1 MVLEG
6 ESLDDTKKIMI
17 YFENRPEQIISPKE
31 LERSTMLS
39 QSRVRSIITKLLS
52 QEKIIRISRGK
63 YRFLAPVE
71 HVSEEEIRRYLKALE
86 KTAEIAIHELIL
98 TESIV
103 GEEERKEIE
112 HQIAYF
118 ARKLVKAK
126 WELDHGLSG
135 EIPLEEGV
143 FSRANKIHQ
152 WSKYMFEL
160 SRKKRKK

>member
-31 LERSTMLS
+31 LERSTTLS
-39 QSRVRSIITKLLS
+39 QSRVRSTITKLLS
-52 QEKIIRISRGK
+52 KEQIIRVSRGK
-63 YRFLAPVE
+63 YRFLPPVE
-71 HVSEEEIRRYLKALE
+71 HVSEDEIRRYLKALE

-118 ARKLVKAK
+118 ARRMVKAR
-126 WELDHGLSG
+126 WELEHGTG
-135 EIPLEEGV
+135 EDFPFDEAA
-143 FSRANKIHQ
+143 FTRAKKIHQ
-152 WSKYMFEL
+152 WSQYMFEL
-160 SRKKRKK
+160 SRKKKK

>member
-17 YFENRPEQIISPKE
+17 YFENRPENIISPKE
-31 LERSTMLS
+31 LEKSTKLS
-39 QSRVRSIITKLLS
+39 QNRVRSAITKLLS
-52 QEKIIRISRGK
+52 QERIIRVARGK
-63 YRFLAPVE
+63 YRFLAEVE
-71 HVSEEEIRRYLKALE
+71 HVSEDDVIRYLKALE
-86 KTAEIAIHELIL
+86 KTAEIAIHELML

-126 WELDHGLSG
+126 WELEHGLSG
-135 EIPLEEGV
+135 EIPLDEDA

-152 WSKYMFEL
+152 WSKYMFQL